1 MWENRS
7 KTMFISGLALSGL
20 ILFQMSMYAMHML
33 LGWEIKHN
41 LIQFC
46 SRTAAALGLSSLV
59 YGLDM
64 LVLYTILSLILHTGR
79 QSLLS
84 DRAFRSL
91 EAVKNERLTREF
103 NMKYAGGLSHI
114 MVVEQERPM
123 AFTMN
128 LLKPRIILSTG
139 LIRLLDNREL
149 EAVIYHEMYH
159 LKHGDPLKTFLM
171 SLCASVMWYIP
182 LLKWLHQ
189 KYKIVREVLADH
201 YAMSRQGSAAELRQR
216 TAEGC

>member
-79 QSLLS
+79 QVA
-84 DRAFRSL
+84 AFRPCL
-91 EAVKNERLTREF
+91 PE
-103 NMKYAGGLSHI
+103 
-114 MVVEQERPM
+114 P
-123 AFTMN
+123 
-128 LLKPRIILSTG
+128 
-139 LIRLLDNREL
+139 
-149 EAVIYHEMYH
+149 
-159 LKHGDPLKTFLM
+159 
-171 SLCASVMWYIP
+171 
-182 LLKWLHQ
+182 
-189 KYKIVREVLADH
+189 
-201 YAMSRQGSAAELRQR
+201 
-216 TAEGC
+216 